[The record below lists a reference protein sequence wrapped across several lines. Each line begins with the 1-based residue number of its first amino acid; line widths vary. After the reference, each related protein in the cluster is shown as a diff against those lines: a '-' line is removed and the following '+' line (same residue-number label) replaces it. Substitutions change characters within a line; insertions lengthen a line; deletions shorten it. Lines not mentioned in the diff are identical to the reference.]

1 MSSVAYSPEVRGT
14 DWAVLLREQ
23 WPQVLV
29 SLASVSIM
37 AAYGSAYGI
46 LNPAVALLLAIGW
59 EAINLKGIADSEKV
73 SSGWGRFWSYA
84 LIGVAAITGVIWGV
98 LYVLSLEAVGFDPR
112 SVFGDRSWGLIV
124 AITHIIPLSATTL
137 CSSALHV
144 IRRHEEKAS
153 VAQRIADARRR
164 EEEQRLVE
172 AERQRS
178 IEAVEA
184 KKAARLAELQI
195 EAEAERQRLALA
207 NEAQRLEDARQ
218 IERVRAKRQLSVERQ
233 QSVQLNVSDERQ
245 SGVNPQPEAELTR
258 EEKIALA
265 KTLTLIDG
273 VSVTEAAKRIGV
285 SRGTLYNWIPELK
298 KGTNPNE

>member
-29 SLASVSIM
+29 SSASVSIM
-37 AAYGSAYGI
+37 AAYGSMYGI
-46 LNPAVALLLAIGW
+46 LHPAVAWGLAIGW
-59 EAINLKGIADSEKV
+59 EAINLKGIADSERV
-73 SSGWGRFWSYA
+73 SSWWGKFWSYA
-84 LIGVAAITGVIWGV
+84 LIVVSGLTAMTWGI
-98 LYVLSLEAVGFDPR
+98 LHILSLDAVGFDPR
-112 SVFGDRSWGLIV
+112 SFFGVRQWAATIAL
-124 AITHIIPLSATTL
+124 THIVPMVFTTF
-137 CSSALHV
+137 CSGALHL
-144 IRRHEEKAS
+144 IRRHEEKAAA
-153 VAQRIADARRR
+153 AQRIADARRR
-164 EEEQRLVE
+164 EDEQRAIE

-218 IERVRAKRQLSVERQ
+218 IERVRAKRQLSSERQ
-233 QSVQLNVSDERQ
+233 QSVQLNVNDERQ

-273 VSVTEAAKRIGV
+273 ISVTEAAKRVGV